1 VNIGWS
7 FAIDR
12 GGTFTDVIA
21 RSPDGETIVEKLL
34 SDNPDQYADAALEGI
49 RRIIERSGGGDIASV
64 RMGTTVA
71 TNALLE
77 RKGDRVALAI
87 TRGFG
92 DALRIGYQA
101 RPEIFA
107 RHIALPDQPYETVV
121 EIEERIGADGEIVRP
136 LDEAQARAVLKE
148 VRDSGI
154 DALAIVLMHGWR
166 FARHEARLAEIA
178 RELGFAQISVS
189 HEAAPLIKL
198 IGRGDTTVIDAY
210 LSPVLRRYVER
221 VASGLP
227 PETRLQF
234 MQSNGGL
241 TDAQAF
247 RGKDAILSGPAGG
260 VVGMV
265 AASRPHF
272 PDGEPVRLIG
282 FDMGG
287 TSTDVSHYAGRFELA
302 DESVVA
308 GVRIRAPMMQ
318 IHTVAAGGG
327 SICSFDGMRF
337 RVGPESA
344 GANPGPACYRNGG
357 PLTVTD
363 CNLFLKRI
371 DASAFPAVFGSRGDQ
386 PLDPEASRIRLQE
399 IADALGGSKS
409 LTEIAEG
416 FLAIAV
422 DNMANAIRKISIARG
437 HDVTRYALAC
447 FGGAGGQLACRVADA
462 LGMERI
468 LIHPLAGVLS
478 AYGIGLADVKM
489 IREASFLKPLGED
502 VSDTLAALE
511 TAATQSLVEQGV
523 EQSIIEFHRRARLRY
538 AGSDTT
544 LELTL
549 TDPEQMRRDFEQLH
563 RARFGYADEAGE
575 VIVDALVV
583 EGIGKSSPGRGG
595 VPAAK
600 RTVEGAHRSA
610 APAAGPLHHP
620 RSGEEYK
627 GPALITEPTST
638 TVVEPGWTA
647 TRASD
652 GTLVL
657 NRTAPLQRAR
667 AIGTDADP
675 VMLEIF
681 NNLFMAIAEEMGVAL
696 QSTATS
702 VNIKE
707 RLDFSCALFD
717 RTGALIANAP
727 HIPVHLGSMGESIRH
742 IIETR
747 GSGADGR
754 GIQRGDAYVLNDPYR
769 GGTHLP
775 DITVIM
781 PVFYEQSSPERGGG
795 PAAQR
800 TVEGAQRGSSGEA
813 GPLHHPSDGPPLRAG
828 EDFPCAFVAARGH
841 HADIGGI
848 APGSMPPDSRTIDE
862 EGVLIDNVLL
872 VDEGRF
878 REAEMRGLLAS
889 GPHPARNIDRN
900 ISDLRAQIA
909 ACVRGAEGLL
919 DAVREY
925 GREVVDAYMRH
936 VLANAEES
944 VRRLLGRLDD
954 GGFDYEMDNG
964 AHVRVAIRI
973 DKAARSA
980 TFDFTGTSDQLPD
993 NFNAPYSIVRAA
1005 SLYVLRTLIDDPIPM
1020 NDGCLK
1026 PVQLIVPE
1034 GSMLSPRYPAAVVAG
1049 NVETSQ
1055 VVTDALFAAT
1065 GRLAPSQ
1072 GTMNNF
1078 TFGNERHQYY
1088 ETIAGGSGA
1097 GPDHDGTSAV
1107 QTHMTNSRL
1116 TDPEILETRHPVRIE
1131 RFAIR
1136 HGSGGGGKHYGG
1148 DGVIRDLRFL
1158 EPMRANILA
1167 NRRRVPPRGIQGGRD
1182 AKPGRNWVERTDGS
1196 IEELSATASAEM
1208 EPGDRFVIETPGGG
1222 GFGPS
1227 SSTFGGGGARSATQ
1241 GAPSTAFSGPPP
1253 PAGEEL

>member
-1 VNIGWS
+1 MRCDMSGWS

-21 RSPDGETIVEKLL
+21 RSPGGEMVVEKLL
-34 SDNPDQYADAALEGI
+34 SENPDQYEDAALEAI
-49 RRIIERSGGGDIASV
+49 RRVLVRAGGGDVASV

-87 TRGFG
+87 TSGLG

-107 RHIALPDQPYETVV
+107 RHIVLPEQPYERVV
-121 EIEERIGADGEIVRP
+121 EIDERTGAAGDIVRP
-136 LDEAQARAVLKE
+136 LDEAQARAALEE
-148 VRDSGI
+148 VRARGI
-154 DALAIVLMHGWR
+154 DALAIVLVHGWR
-166 FARHEARLAEIA
+166 FTGHERRLAELA
-178 RELGFAQISVS
+178 GELGFSQISVS
-189 HEAAPLIKL
+189 HEVAPLIKL
-198 IGRGDTTVIDAY
+198 IGRGDTTLVDAY
-210 LSPVLRRYVER
+210 LSPVLRRYVDR
-221 VASGLP
+221 VAAGLP
-227 PETRLQF
+227 AATRLQF

-241 TDAQAF
+241 ADAQAF

-265 AASRPHF
+265 AASAPHF
-272 PDGEPVRLIG
+272 GDSEPVRLIG

-287 TSTDVSHYAGRFELA
+287 TSTDVSHYAGRFELS

-344 GANPGPACYRNGG
+344 GANPGPACYRHGG

-363 CNLFLKRI
+363 CNLFLGRI
-371 DASAFPAVFGSRGDQ
+371 DPAAFPAVFGPGGNQ
-386 PLDPEASRIRLQE
+386 PLDPEASRARLQE
-399 IADALGGSKS
+399 VADALGGTKS
-409 LTEIAEG
+409 LEEIAEG
-416 FLAIAV
+416 FLHIAV

-478 AYGIGLADVKM
+478 AYGIGLADVKV
-489 IREASFLKPLGED
+489 IREESWLQRLGEE
-502 VSDTLAALE
+502 VSQAVARLE
-511 TAATQSLVEQGV
+511 HSATRSLIDQGV
-523 EQSIIEFHRRARLRY
+523 EKQAIELHRRARLRY

-544 LELTL
+544 LELPL
-549 TDPEQMRRDFEQLH
+549 DAPEQMRSTFEKLH
-563 RARFGYADEAGE
+563 RARFGYVDEQAE
-575 VIVDALVV
+575 VIVDTLVV
-583 EGIGKSSPGRGG
+583 EGVGKSGTTLAGAP
-595 VPAAK
+595 VAA
-600 RTVEGAHRSA
+600 A
-610 APAAGPLHHP
+610 ATGEIAGP
-620 RSGEEYK
+620 
-627 GPALITEPTST
+627 AVITEATST

-647 TRASD
+647 ARASD

-657 NRTAPLQRAR
+657 TRSAPANRAR

-717 RTGALIANAP
+717 RSGALIANAP

-742 IIETR
+742 ILDTR
-747 GSGADGR
+747 GKGADGR
-754 GIQRGDAYVLNDPYR
+754 GIRRGDAYVLNDPYR

-781 PVFYEQSSPERGGG
+781 PVFYSDADAE
-795 PAAQR
+795 
-800 TVEGAQRGSSGEA
+800 
-813 GPLHHPSDGPPLRAG
+813 PS
-828 EDFPCAFVAARGH
+828 AFVAARGH

-848 APGSMPPDSRTIDE
+848 APGSMPPDSRTIDD
-862 EGVLIDNVLL
+862 EGVLIDNVLM
-872 VDEGRF
+872 VDEGHF
-878 REAEMRGLLAS
+878 REAEMRALLGS

-900 ISDLRAQIA
+900 ISDLRAQLA
-909 ACVRGAEGLL
+909 ACVRGAEGLV
-919 DAVREY
+919 DAVRDY
-925 GREVVDAYMRH
+925 GAEVIDAYMHH

-954 GGFDYEMDNG
+954 GAFDYEMDNG
-964 AHVRVAIRI
+964 AHVRVVIRI
-973 DKAARSA
+973 DKKARSA
-980 TFDFTGTSDQLPD
+980 TFDFTGTSGQLPD

-1020 NDGCLK
+1020 NDGCLR
-1026 PVQLIVPE
+1026 PVELIVPD

-1078 TFGNERHQYY
+1078 TFGNLAHQYY

-1116 TDPEILETRHPVRIE
+1116 TDPEILESRHPVRLE

-1136 HGSGGGGKHYGG
+1136 RGSGGPGEHHGG
-1148 DGVIRDLRFL
+1148 DGVIRDIRFL

-1167 NRRRVPPRGIQGGRD
+1167 NRRRVPPRGIKGGGD
-1182 AKPGRNWVERTDGS
+1182 AKAGRNWVERANGS
-1196 IEELSATASAEM
+1196 IEELTATASAEM
-1208 EPGDRFVIETPGGG
+1208 EAGDRFVIETPGGG
-1222 GFGPS
+1222 GY
-1227 SSTFGGGGARSATQ
+1227 GAS
-1241 GAPSTAFSGPPP
+1241 
-1253 PAGEEL
+1253 E